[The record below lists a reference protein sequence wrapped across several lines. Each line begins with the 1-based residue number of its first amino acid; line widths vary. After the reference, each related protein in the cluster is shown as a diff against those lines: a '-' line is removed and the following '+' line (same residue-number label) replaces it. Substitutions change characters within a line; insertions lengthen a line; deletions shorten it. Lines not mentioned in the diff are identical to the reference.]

1 MLREPIEEGRCAMTL
16 APPPLHVDT
25 HGSGPGL
32 VFLPGM
38 DGTLHS
44 GRFLEA
50 LGESFT
56 VHVPALPGW
65 GDAPRDPYFRTF
77 EDLSYAVLDVLDG
90 LEEQVTLLGCSTGA
104 WLAAEVATK
113 SCARLSAVALVSPVG
128 FRHAAPLERSYL
140 DLYASSPDD
149 VRAAL
154 YGKATPPPDLT
165 ALTDQQFLHLARAQE
180 ATAYYAWEPYMHNPS
195 LLGRLHRVTVPT
207 LVVAGDEDG
216 FTLRDDHLAL
226 LEAELPQRVAT
237 TILPGVGH
245 RVEEQAPDELLRA
258 LADLAAHG

>member
-1 MLREPIEEGRCAMTL
+1 MSL
-16 APPPLHVDT
+16 APPPLHADT
-25 HGSGPGL
+25 HGSGPAL

-38 DGTLHS
+38 DGTLLC
-44 GRFLEA
+44 GPFLA
-50 LGESFT
+50 RLGESFT

-65 GDAPRDPYFRTF
+65 GEAPRNPYFRTF
-77 EDLSYAVLDVLDG
+77 DDLSYAVLDLLESLDEPVL
-90 LEEQVTLLGCSTGA
+90 LVGCSTGA

-113 SCARLSAVALVSPVG
+113 SCALVSAVALVSPVG
-128 FRHAAPLERSYL
+128 FRHAEPLERSYL
-140 DLYASSPDD
+140 DLYATSPDD

-154 YGKATPPPDLT
+154 YGKVTPPPDLT
-165 ALTDQQFLHLARAQE
+165 AFTDEQFLHLARAQE

-216 FTLRDDHLAL
+216 FTLREDHLAL
-226 LEAELPQRVAT
+226 LQAELPSQTAL

-245 RVEEQAPDELLRA
+245 RVEEQAPEELVQA

>member
-1 MLREPIEEGRCAMTL
+1 MSI

-32 VFLPGM
+32 LFLPGM
-38 DGTLHS
+38 DGTLFCS
-44 GRFLEA
+44 PILEA
-50 LGESFT
+50 LAESFT

-65 GDAPRDPYFRTF
+65 GEAPRDPYFRTF
-77 EDLSYAVLDVLDG
+77 DDLSYAVLDLLDVLAG
-90 LEEQVTLLGCSTGA
+90 PVLLVGCSTGA

-113 SCARLSAVALVSPVG
+113 SCEHLSAVALVSPVG
-128 FRHAAPLERSYL
+128 HRHAEPMERSYL
-140 DLYASSPDD
+140 DLYASSPEQ

-154 YGKATPPPDLT
+154 YGKVTSPPDLT
-165 ALTDQQFLHLARAQE
+165 TLTDEQFLHLARAQE

-226 LEAELPQRVAT
+226 LQAELPSQVAVT
-237 TILPGVGH
+237 VIPGVGH

-258 LADLAAHG
+258 LTDLAARA

>member
-1 MLREPIEEGRCAMTL
+1 MSL
-16 APPPLHVDT
+16 APAPLHVET

-38 DGTLHS
+38 DGTLLC
-44 GRFLEA
+44 GPFLER
-50 LGESFT
+50 LGASFT

-65 GDAPRDPYFRTF
+65 GEAPRDPYFRTF
-77 EDLSYAVLDVLDG
+77 DDLSYAVLDMLDG
-90 LEEQVTLLGCSTGA
+90 LDEPVTLVGCSIGA

-113 SCARLSAVALVSPVG
+113 SCAHLSAVALVSPIG
-128 FRHAAPLERSYL
+128 FRHAEPLERSYL
-140 DLYASSPDD
+140 DLYATSPEN

-165 ALTDQQFLHLARAQE
+165 TLTDEQFLHLARAQE

-195 LLGRLHRVTVPT
+195 MLGRLHRVTVPT

-226 LEAELPQRVAT
+226 LEAELKHQVAMT
-237 TILPGVGH
+237 VIPGVGH

-258 LADLAAHG
+258 LTDLAAHG